1 MKFEQVFSVDNLIKI
16 YDEKFNYVST
26 IGSDQ
31 MSNEYFYKHKN
42 ELIKK
47 ISYDILNNKYKFNS
61 YKKVLILK
69 SEDKLP
75 RKICISSIRDRLVM
89 EGIKEILFYAYKEES
104 LSSNIN
110 ILVKKFSEVIT
121 NNNYKYYIKTDLT
134 SFYDNINHKILLNM
148 LQKKGVDER
157 TLNLLSKV
165 LKNKQ
170 KPKSNDSKYKRI
182 GVPQGLCI
190 SNVLANIYLHEFDNY
205 FQNSKGIVYIR
216 YVDDIFIAT
225 NTIPILKNY
234 QIRRKLKYLRIS
246 QNTEKTFKGRI
257 NDMQNRD
264 FLGYSIL
271 DNKLS
276 VRKSSIDKLK
286 KGIFQVFQEYKH
298 SKSTNRLK
306 KLEWDLNLKLSGAIC
321 GNKKYGWLF
330 YFSQINDIKVLVG
343 IDRYVERMCKR
354 YSITGIKINS
364 IKATYYEIRNGKTY
378 KEKSNVLNVDKIKNQ
393 NEKIAILLT
402 IGDFTSEE
410 LNELSKSEIDYLFKK
425 QIFKKVKRLER
436 DLENFS

>member
-1 MKFEQVFSVDNLIKI
+1 M
-16 YDEKFNYVST
+16 
-26 IGSDQ
+26 
-31 MSNEYFYKHKN
+31 
-42 ELIKK
+42 
-47 ISYDILNNKYKFNS
+47 
-61 YKKVLILK
+61 
-69 SEDKLP
+69 
-75 RKICISSIRDRLVM
+75 
-89 EGIKEILFYAYKEES
+89 
-104 LSSNIN
+104 
-110 ILVKKFSEVIT
+110 
-121 NNNYKYYIKTDLT
+121 
-134 SFYDNINHKILLNM
+134 
-148 LQKKGVDER
+148 
-157 TLNLLSKV
+157 
-165 LKNKQ
+165 
-170 KPKSNDSKYKRI
+170 
-182 GVPQGLCI
+182 
-190 SNVLANIYLHEFDNY
+190 
-205 FQNSKGIVYIR
+205 
-216 YVDDIFIAT
+216 DDIFIAT